1 MPIAEPEIART
12 LREFICRDLL
22 DDPTYPLRDDTPLVS
37 GGLIDSFMVAHLA
50 VYVEQTF
57 GVHLPDVIL
66 LSAEVDTVERIVAIV
81 RAAR

>member
-1 MPIAEPEIART
+1 MLIADPEIART

-22 DDPTYPLRDDTPLVS
+22 NDPTYPLRNDAPLVS

-50 VYVEQTF
+50 VFIEQTF

-66 LSAEVDTVERIVAIV
+66 LSEEVDTVERIVAVIQ
-81 RAAR
+81 AAR